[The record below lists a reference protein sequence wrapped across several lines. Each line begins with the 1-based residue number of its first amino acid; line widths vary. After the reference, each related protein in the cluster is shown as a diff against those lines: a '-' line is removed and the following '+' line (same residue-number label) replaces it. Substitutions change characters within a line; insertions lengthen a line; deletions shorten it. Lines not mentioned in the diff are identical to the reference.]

1 MKFLMTVMMVLFVGT
16 AFAKSA
22 AELEG
27 ECKQKKWGSCFE
39 LGNSLKAAGKLN
51 EAAKFFDIS
60 CTATHEASCHSLG
73 LMLAFDKTD
82 EEKAEKGKKALQK
95 ACALKYKPACEDLK
109 NL

>member
-1 MKFLMTVMMVLFVGT
+1 MKFLMTVMMVLFVGS

-39 LGNSLKAAGKLN
+39 LGNSLKTAGKLN

-60 CTATHEASCHSLG
+60 CTATHEASCHMLG
-73 LMLAFDKTD
+73 LMWATDKTD
-82 EEKAEKGKKALQK
+82 AEKAQKGKAALQK
-95 ACALKYKPACEDLK
+95 ACTMKYKPACEDLQK
-109 NL
+109 L